1 MKKRLL
7 LIITTILVSISSW
20 AQDREAYAVVSLD
33 GKTVQ
38 LFYDTNKIENL
49 GISIHSFDYQSAT
62 RIIIDE
68 SMSKYHPEIIS
79 DWFCLA
85 KNLESIQGLKYLNT
99 DKVTTM
105 ANLFNGCSKLTE
117 LDLSNFDTSNA
128 TSMYQMFYNCSSLA
142 DLDIRHFNTTK
153 VKNMFGMFYDC
164 SSLTNLDLSGW
175 DTNQV
180 TTMEYMFNGCT
191 SLKSLNLSGWGNANV
206 TDMHYMFQSCT
217 SLTDLN
223 LNNFGTPNLLRSW
236 YMFAFCSSLVS
247 LDLSSF
253 DTTNMTS
260 MWRMF
265 LNCTSIKTL
274 NLSSFN
280 TENVTTLEG
289 TFFGCSS
296 LETIDLSSFNVKNVL
311 SMKETFYG
319 CTSLKTIY
327 ASDLWK
333 LRPPKSGAD
342 AMFKDCFNLVGGQ
355 GTTYDPSRTS
365 HVYAR
370 IDNPPSAPGYLT
382 KNEAGVIEPPKSVV
396 EYFYDID
403 PGYGKAIPIS
413 QVKGDSVKCLLSVS
427 GLQTGAHILYVRSA
441 DDGGKW
447 SSTVARPLYVSPV
460 AKEQF
465 VEMEYFFDDSDPG
478 FGKATPLSDFAEG
491 LSNLVT
497 TLSTEG
503 LNAGTHLLNV
513 RGRRA
518 NGLWTSVT
526 SRSFLVIANEPA
538 KPFVEYF
545 FDTDPG
551 YGNGFVIKDVEK
563 GASRIVIDLG
573 DLPTGAHVLYVRSRD
588 EARQWS
594 VTVCRP
600 FYVCRSAE
608 LTAVEY
614 FFDDKDPGQGKA
626 ISVVLPKMSD
636 NVVTFE
642 VKLEGLA
649 LGEHKLNVRVKGN
662 DGLWRPLASE
672 AFTLTAHSGVSTIES
687 GQTPTAI
694 FTIGGYKT
702 GTPKQGVNIVRFKDG
717 KTKKLIINN
726 KTN

>member
-1 MKKRLL
+1 MQKRLL
-7 LIITTILVSISSW
+7 HIIILLLWIVTS
-20 AQDREAYAVVSLD
+20 AQAQKYEYWLD
-33 GKTVQ
+33 G
-38 LFYDTNKIENL
+38 
-49 GISIHSFDYQSAT
+49 DYNNRVLAT
-62 RIIIDE
+62 YGGGD
-68 SMSKYHPEIIS
+68 
-79 DWFCLA
+79 
-85 KNLESIQGLKYLNT
+85 
-99 DKVTTM
+99 VT
-105 ANLFNGCSKLTE
+105 ANM
-117 LDLSNFDTSNA
+117 DV
-128 TSMYQMFYNCSSLA
+128 SSLA
-142 DLDIRHFNTTK
+142 PGLHFYNIRMQYGEGQWGPVRRYLFMVPGMAGEKAASSYEYWIDRAYDQKQTAVYNGGDINITTDAS
-153 VKNMFGMFYDC
+153 N
-164 SSLTNLDLSGW
+164 
-175 DTNQV
+175 
-180 TTMEYMFNGCT
+180 
-191 SLKSLNLSGWGNANV
+191 
-206 TDMHYMFQSCT
+206 
-217 SLTDLN
+217 LTDGIHY
-223 LNNFGTPNLLRSW
+223 F
-236 YMFAFCSSLVS
+236 
-247 LDLSSF
+247 
-253 DTTNMTS
+253 NMRAKDKHGV
-260 MWRMF
+260 WGAVNRYLF
-265 LNCTSIKTL
+265 
-274 NLSSFN
+274 
-280 TENVTTLEG
+280 
-289 TFFGCSS
+289 
-296 LETIDLSSFNVKNVL
+296 
-311 SMKETFYG
+311 
-319 CTSLKTIY
+319 LKTE
-327 ASDLWK
+327 AV
-333 LRPPKSGAD
+333 RPVRISYWLDNDTLMTAEKAISGASVELSISLANQGAGKHTFNCQLQD
-342 AMFKDCFNLVGGQ
+342 NNGKWTPVYSYDFAIEQQKD
-355 GTTYDPSRTS
+355 T
-365 HVYAR
+365 
-370 IDNPPSAPGYLT
+370 LT
-382 KNEAGVIEPPKSVV
+382 HEPVMA
-396 EYFYDID
+396 EYFIDTD
-403 PGYGKAIPIS
+403 PGYGKGMPIQKIS
-413 QVKGDSVKCLLSVS
+413 TDTLHFVLSIE
-427 GLQTGAHILYVRSA
+427 GLKAGAHILYVRSA

-563 GASRIVIDLG
+563 GANRIVIDLG

>member
-1 MKKRLL
+1 MQKRLL
-7 LIITTILVSISSW
+7 HIIILLLWIVTSAQAQRYEYWLDGDYNHRIIAVYSGGDISQSTDVSQLSPGLHYYNIRTQDTHGVWSAVNRYLFLVPGMAGESGAMRYESWLDGDYEGRTIRNYTGGDILDSTSVASLLPGIHYYNIRVCDKYGVWSAVNRYLFLKTEVVRPVRISYWLDSDSLMAAEKTISGASVELSISL
-20 AQDREAYAVVSLD
+20 ANQGAGKHTFNCQLQDNN
-33 GKTVQ
+33 GKWTPVYS
-38 LFYDTNKIENL
+38 YDFAIEQQKDTL
-49 GISIHSFDYQSAT
+49 TH
-62 RIIIDE
+62 E
-68 SMSKYHPEIIS
+68 P
-79 DWFCLA
+79 
-85 KNLESIQGLKYLNT
+85 
-99 DKVTTM
+99 VM
-105 ANLFNGCSKLTE
+105 A
-117 LDLSNFDTSNA
+117 
-128 TSMYQMFYNCSSLA
+128 
-142 DLDIRHFNTTK
+142 
-153 VKNMFGMFYDC
+153 
-164 SSLTNLDLSGW
+164 
-175 DTNQV
+175 
-180 TTMEYMFNGCT
+180 
-191 SLKSLNLSGWGNANV
+191 
-206 TDMHYMFQSCT
+206 
-217 SLTDLN
+217 
-223 LNNFGTPNLLRSW
+223 
-236 YMFAFCSSLVS
+236 
-247 LDLSSF
+247 
-253 DTTNMTS
+253 
-260 MWRMF
+260 
-265 LNCTSIKTL
+265 
-274 NLSSFN
+274 
-280 TENVTTLEG
+280 
-289 TFFGCSS
+289 
-296 LETIDLSSFNVKNVL
+296 
-311 SMKETFYG
+311 
-319 CTSLKTIY
+319 
-327 ASDLWK
+327 
-333 LRPPKSGAD
+333 
-342 AMFKDCFNLVGGQ
+342 
-355 GTTYDPSRTS
+355 
-365 HVYAR
+365 
-370 IDNPPSAPGYLT
+370 
-382 KNEAGVIEPPKSVV
+382 
-396 EYFYDID
+396 EYFIDTD
-403 PGYGKAIPIS
+403 PGYGKGMPIQKIS
-413 QVKGDSVKCLLSVS
+413 TDTLHFVLSIE
-427 GLQTGAHILYVRSA
+427 GLKAGAHILYVRSA

-563 GASRIVIDLG
+563 GANRIVIDLG

-600 FYVCRSAE
+600 FYMCRSAE

-626 ISVVLPKMSD
+626 ISVELPKMSD